1 MTITPAANRSRLP
14 DQVGRRVAEPA
25 GFAGGLLFCLLGKNK
40 SDIFLMLLTC
50 TKGHGF
56 RSSFREWAGN
66 IPNFRREV
74 IETANQWE

>member
-1 MTITPAANRSRLP
+1 LS
-14 DQVGRRVAEPA
+14 
-25 GFAGGLLFCLLGKNK
+25 KNK

-74 IETANQWE
+74 IETANQWERQELFLGRRLFGIRRLGMCLAGMTA